1 VTYKGQARSGQY
13 TVPAENSSAS
23 FLNMASCLQHGR
35 RGKRTAQTHV
45 MFCAQMKASTPHR
58 WMPLELGAWNQIIT
72 EDLPKSHCRMKGKQ
86 VYSVSTDR
94 RARPK
99 RTQQKLRWRMS
110 TTSQC
115 LHDARPWLSVPTG
128 IQKLQT
134 QDYRNESPRLF
145 SSIDGGD
152 DRAPRATHEAG
163 TLYPDHHHDG
173 TRLPSLRHP
182 GVSCRRHS
190 TTEG

>member
-115 LHDARPWLSVPTG
+115 LHDARTSGVSTLA
-128 IQKLQT
+128 
-134 QDYRNESPRLF
+134 F
-145 SSIDGGD
+145 SSDWHPE
-152 DRAPRATHEAG
+152 APNA
-163 TLYPDHHHDG
+163 
-173 TRLPSLRHP
+173 RLPQRITTTFQFY
-182 GVSCRRHS
+182 RRWR
-190 TTEG
+190 